1 MPEFWGSKPT
11 LWFVLRQR
19 YKKNNTTNK
28 IKHAKTTIKKS
39 NLKPQSLDR
48 KKICLKTW
56 QRRGALIRKFYEQ
69 RRLQTTF
76 HRFIACKNKKLN
88 TINQK

>member
-1 MPEFWGSKPT
+1 MPEFWGGKPT

-39 NLKPQSLDR
+39 NLKP
-48 KKICLKTW
+48 
-56 QRRGALIRKFYEQ
+56 
-69 RRLQTTF
+69 
-76 HRFIACKNKKLN
+76 
-88 TINQK
+88 